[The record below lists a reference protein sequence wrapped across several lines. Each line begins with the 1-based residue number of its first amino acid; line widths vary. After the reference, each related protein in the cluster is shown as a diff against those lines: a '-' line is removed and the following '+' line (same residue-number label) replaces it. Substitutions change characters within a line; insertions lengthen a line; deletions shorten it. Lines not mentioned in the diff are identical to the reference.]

1 MYEDVPRKNGGE
13 CFRLGKE
20 DMVRVI
26 PEDVKMTP
34 MLEQYCYWKERYP
47 ECLLFFRMGDFF
59 EMFFDDAETASRILD
74 ITLTARDPE
83 KKIPMAG
90 VPFHAAENYLSRLV
104 EAGYRVAI
112 CDQVEEPEG
121 KKLVDRQVIRVVT
134 PGTYAS
140 SDGRS
145 DGRLGALAPRGNL
158 MAFALLV
165 PCTGDFEAGVLPHRE
180 ALGLLRSFEPGD
192 VLCPASEEEALG
204 ASLDPQLAKRLIP
217 RDKGE
222 FDPRRGEVYLA
233 KSFGVASLEG
243 FGFSR
248 GDLSLGCAAGALRYL
263 EETQFS
269 LPPHI
274 RGIRPYQPKTFLYLD
289 GTTRKNLE
297 LFHGEGETLFSVLN
311 RCKNPMGR
319 RTLREWILRPLRDDE
334 RILERQDRVAFV
346 VNNPAFSQKAG
357 ALFAECQDVERALG
371 RLSLGVGTPR
381 DLGALRHTLNVL
393 PSLIKLGEN
402 TPFEGFFPG
411 SPELLELGE
420 LLSRGLE
427 RDLPVSWKTGEVI
440 RTGFDEELDRCRRAQ
455 HKGEVW
461 LQEYLTRERERTG
474 IRTLKIGS
482 NKVFGYYLEMSRS
495 GSVSV
500 PPEYVRR
507 QTLVSAER
515 YITEELKEFEET
527 LLLSESQGEQRER
540 TLYRELCCR
549 AMERAEDLQRMA
561 RGIAEA
567 DVLRSLGEVA
577 WERKYVRPLL
587 SSEEILEVIQGR
599 HPVVEVSLESRP
611 FVPNDLVLS
620 REGRRIAIVTGPN
633 MAGKSTYLRM
643 GALLIL
649 MAHMGSFVPAASARI
664 PLTDRIFT
672 RIGARDELDR
682 GNSTFMVEMLET
694 ANILHNLTSR
704 SFVVLDEIG
713 RGTSTYDGMSIAWAI
728 LEYLA
733 RSEHPARVLF
743 ATHYHELTRLGEE
756 YPEIRNLSMA
766 AEEVQGGIT
775 FLHRVVPYPANRSYG
790 IEVARLAGIPE
801 AVLRRSQELLERFE
815 RDQPPE
821 GLPGDPLS
829 KREEPA
835 QKKLFPHAEGQAILD
850 ELALLNPDGMTP
862 LKALEML
869 YILKKRSL
877 QVLKEQKNDI

>member
-1 MYEDVPRKNGGE
+1 MS
-13 CFRLGKE
+13 
-20 DMVRVI
+20 VI
-26 PEDVKMTP
+26 PEDVKKTP

-47 ECLLFFRMGDFF
+47 DCLLFFRMGDFF
-59 EMFFDDAETASRILD
+59 EMFFRDAEEASRVLD
-74 ITLTARDPE
+74 ITLTARDSE

-90 VPFHAAENYLSRLV
+90 VPCHAAETYLSRLV
-104 EAGYRVAI
+104 EAGYRVAV
-112 CDQVEEPEG
+112 CDQVEEPDG
-121 KKLVDRQVIRVVT
+121 KKLVDRRVIRVVT

-145 DGRLGALAPRGNL
+145 DGRLGSLLSRGDFL
-158 MAFALLV
+158 AFALLV
-165 PCTGDFEAGVLPHRE
+165 PCTGSFEAGVLPRGE
-180 ALGLLRSFEPGD
+180 ALALLRSFEPGD
-192 VLCPASEEEALG
+192 ILCSASEEALF
-204 ASLDPQLAKRLIP
+204 ANLLEPSLVKKLVP
-217 RDKGE
+217 RERGE
-222 FDPRRGEVYLA
+222 FDPRRGEAYLA
-233 KSFGVASLEG
+233 RSFSVATLEG

-248 GDLSLGCAAGALRYL
+248 GDLSLGCAAAALHYV

-274 RGIRPYQPKTFLYLD
+274 RSLRPYQLKTFLYLD

-297 LFHGEGETLFSVLN
+297 LFSGEGETLFSVLN

-334 RILERQDRVAFV
+334 RIRHRQDRVEYV
-346 VNNPAFSQKAG
+346 VNNPAFSQKA
-357 ALFAECQDVERALG
+357 ALLFGECRDVERALG

-381 DLGALRHTLNVL
+381 DLGALRNTLEIL
-393 PSLIKLGEN
+393 PSLRELVKE
-402 TPFEGFFPG
+402 TPFENFFPE
-411 SPELLELGE
+411 SPELGELGE

-427 RDLPVSWKTGEVI
+427 SELPASWKSGGVI
-440 RTGFDEELDRCRRAQ
+440 RSGYDEELDRYRRAQ
-455 HKGEVW
+455 EEGEAW
-461 LQEYLTRERERTG
+461 LRDYLARERERTG

-495 GSVSV
+495 GSASV
-500 PPEYVRR
+500 PPEYLRK

-527 LLLSESQGEQRER
+527 LLASESLGEQRER
-540 TLYRELCCR
+540 ALYAELCSKT
-549 AMERAEDLQRMA
+549 MERAEKLQRIA
-561 RGIAEA
+561 RKIAEA
-567 DVLRSLGEVA
+567 DVLRSLGEVG

-587 SSEEILEVIQGR
+587 SSEEVLEVTRGR
-599 HPVVEVSLESRP
+599 HPVVEVALESRS

-649 MAHMGSFVPAASARI
+649 MAHMGSFVPAESARI

-682 GNSTFMVEMLET
+682 GNSTFMVEMVET
-694 ANILHNLTSR
+694 ANILHNLSSR

-733 RSEHPARVLF
+733 RSEHQARVLF

-756 YPEIRNLSMA
+756 YPEILNLSMA
-766 AEEVQGGIT
+766 AEETEEGIT
-775 FLHRVVPYPANRSYG
+775 FLHKVVPYPADRSYG

-801 AVLRRSQELLERFE
+801 AVLRRSRELLERFE
-815 RDQPPE
+815 KDRSPE
-821 GLPGDPLS
+821 GIPGSPPP
-829 KREEPA
+829 KMEAPA
-835 QKKLFPHAEGQAILD
+835 QKKLFPHAEGQALLD
-850 ELALLNPDGMTP
+850 DLALLNPDDMTP

-869 YILKKRSL
+869 YLLKKRSM
-877 QVLKEQKNDI
+877 QVLEEQKNDT